1 MSSTFAQFGNS
12 LHSGR
17 RAYPIV
23 RRRRTW
29 YLISVIVLVA
39 LSAVGLLRGPN
50 LGIEFTGGSEFQVA
64 EVSETDQSIARE
76 IVREQ
81 IPGNEPNVTVL
92 GQSTMRVQTEQ
103 LDSAETAELAEVLA
117 EGYGVDTSA
126 VSTSYVGPVWS
137 ADITQTMVQAV
148 AVFLLLVAA
157 TMALYFRNLKASG
170 AAMIALAHD
179 MVLTVAVYL
188 VIGFEISPG
197 TVIGFLTIMGYSLYD
212 TIVVFDKVR
221 ENTAGLTGQT
231 QATYSEKVELAANQT
246 LVRSINTSVVALLPV
261 GSILVIGAFI
271 LGAGTLQDISLA
283 LFVGILTGTYSSI
296 ALAPGLIVDLR
307 RREPEIAEHS
317 RKVAQL
323 RRPAAAATPGLEE
336 STGLDTD
343 EQTSG
348 AAHEDGEAEP
358 TPEDPEPA
366 PEEPAPDTGTGHEAE
381 VTASRHRKQPR
392 RSSRRRRAAARRGHR

>member
-17 RAYPIV
+17 RSLPIV

-29 YLISVIVLVA
+29 YLLSVAVLVV
-39 LSAVGLLRGPN
+39 LSAVGVLRGPN

-64 EVSETDQSIARE
+64 GVSEPDQSIARE
-76 IVREQ
+76 IVRDQ

-103 LDSAETAELAEVLA
+103 LDSAETAGLAEMLG
-117 EGYGVDTSA
+117 EGYGVGADA

-137 ADITQTMVQAV
+137 ADITQMMVQAV
-148 AVFLLLVAA
+148 LVFLLLVAV
-157 TMALYFRNLKASG
+157 TMALYFRNLKASA
-170 AAMIALAHD
+170 AAMIALVHD
-179 MVLTVAVYL
+179 MVLTAAVYF

-231 QATYSEKVELAANQT
+231 EATYAEKVELAANQT

-261 GSILVIGAFI
+261 GSILVLGAFI

-283 LFVGILTGTYSSI
+283 LFVGIVTGTYSSI
-296 ALAPGLIVDLR
+296 ALAPGLVVDLR
-307 RREPEIAEHS
+307 RREPAIAAHA
-317 RKVAQL
+317 RKVEQL
-323 RRPAAAATPGLEE
+323 RRPAETHDEGDEGDEDIEQATDRE
-336 STGLDTD
+336 SDGPEDAGADSSSEHDD
-343 EQTSG
+343 EP
-348 AAHEDGEAEP
+348 EAEAVSP
-358 TPEDPEPA
+358 
-366 PEEPAPDTGTGHEAE
+366 
-381 VTASRHRKQPR
+381 RLRNQPR
-392 RSSRRRRAAARRGHR
+392 RSSRRRRAASRRGDR